1 MKRWVWL
8 GLGVVVVALA
18 VAGYL
23 VLKARGERVVLTLV
37 PGRSVWEAADTIDK
51 ALPGTKQA
59 VLARAADEAWVRSQG
74 LPVANEAARSE
85 RADGAPASWLE
96 GFIYPETYFIAASG
110 DPAEVADE
118 VLGRA
123 ARQFNKVFGALQASH
138 GAAFATL
145 QSELGVRPAE
155 VVVLA
160 SLVEE
165 ETARRDE
172 APRIAGVFLNR
183 LRRGMR
189 LETDPTLMY
198 RPDRVGRKP
207 TPTERRDASN
217 PYNTYVI
224 PGLPPGPICSPGE
237 GSLRAVLEAE
247 SHDFVFF
254 VAKRD
259 GTGASAFA
267 ATLEEHKANIERYLK
282 KPAASDPAR
291 PASPGAIAPG
301 P

>member
-1 MKRWVWL
+1 MKRWVWIAL
-8 GLGVVVVALA
+8 AVVALGFGA
-18 VAGYL
+18 AAYL
-23 VLKARGERVVLTLV
+23 VLKARAERVVLTLV
-37 PGRSVWEAADTIDK
+37 PGRSVWEATDTIDK
-51 ALPGTKQA
+51 AFPGTRQG
-59 VLARAADEAWVRSQG
+59 VLKRVADKSWATMQG
-74 LPVANEAARSE
+74 LPMAEGRAVAG
-85 RADGAPASWLE
+85 RADGVQATWLE
-96 GFIYPETYFIAASG
+96 GFVYPETYFIAAGGSPEEIV
-110 DPAEVADE
+110 DD

-123 ARQFNKVFGALQASH
+123 TRQFKKVFGELQQSH
-138 GAAFATL
+138 APAFAAL
-145 QSELGVRPAE
+145 QSELGLGPAE

-183 LRRGMR
+183 LKKGMR

-207 TPTERRDASN
+207 TPSERRDASN

-224 PGLPPGPICSPGE
+224 QRLPPGPICSPGE
-237 GSLRAVLEAE
+237 GALRAVLEAE
-247 SHDFVFF
+247 VHDYLFF

-259 GTGASAFA
+259 GTGGSAFA
-267 ATLEEHKANIERYLK
+267 ATLEEHQANIDRYLK
-282 KPAASDPAR
+282 KLPATPPAEVVDPR
-291 PASPGAIAPG
+291 PNAPG

>member
-8 GLGVVVVALA
+8 TLVVVALGLA
-18 VAGYL
+18 AAGYL

-51 ALPGTKQA
+51 AFPGTKRA
-59 VLARAADEAWVRSQG
+59 VLERAGDAAWVRAQG
-74 LPVANEAARSE
+74 LPIAEGTTRA
-85 RADGAPASWLE
+85 RADGVQSTWLE
-96 GFIYPETYFIAASG
+96 GFVYPETYFIAASG
-110 DPAEVADE
+110 DPDELADE

-123 ARQFNKVFGALQASH
+123 TRQFKKVFGALQQSH
-138 GAAFATL
+138 AAAFAAL
-145 QSELGVRPAE
+145 QSELGLGPAE

-165 ETARRDE
+165 ETSRRED
-172 APRIAGVFLNR
+172 APKIAGVFLNR

-207 TPTERRDASN
+207 TPAERRDASN

-224 PGLPPGPICSPGE
+224 QGLPPGPICSPGE
-237 GSLRAVLEAE
+237 GALLAVLAAE
-247 SHDFVFF
+247 THDYVFF

-259 GTGASAFA
+259 GSGGSAFA
-267 ATLEEHKANIERYLK
+267 ATLEEHQANIDRYLK
-282 KPAASDPAR
+282 KQ
-291 PASPGAIAPG
+291 PASPPAEPAEPGANAPG